1 MTSWT
6 VALQA
11 PLSVDFFSQEY
22 WSGLPFPPPGDLP
35 DWGMEPESL
44 VSPVLAGR
52 FFTTVPSGK
61 PSMYQDILPF
71 YGWVR
76 FHCKYIPHF
85 CLSIPLF
92 MDSWHP
98 ILSHKPR
105 VGGGVTLD
113 PSLSH
118 NPDIECIS
126 KSYPFNTPNT
136 APSTFPKP
144 LLPCSQDTNTS
155 LTKLLICAKT
165 PFFFLVLFLPASC
178 INHIIH
184 SLQQYLLGT
193 FLYGVCLQE
202 AWQTTSNY
210 ITSGCY

>member
-44 VSPVLAGR
+44 VSPVLVGR

-105 VGGGVTLD
+105 VGGSPLI
-113 PSLSH
+113 L
-118 NPDIECIS
+118 
-126 KSYPFNTPNT
+126 PFP
-136 APSTFPKP
+136 
-144 LLPCSQDTNTS
+144 
-155 LTKLLICAKT
+155 
-165 PFFFLVLFLPASC
+165 
-178 INHIIH
+178 II
-184 SLQQYLLGT
+184 L
-193 FLYGVCLQE
+193 
-202 AWQTTSNY
+202 TSNVSASL
-210 ITSGCY
+210 IHLTPPIQLLLLFQNHCYPAARTPTPLSPNS